1 MRVLVAS
8 GAVGALESHAASV
21 VVARAFQA
29 EGAEVAV
36 VDLEASWP
44 APSTLDELA
53 DVLARG
59 ADVVDLRQLEFRLA
73 DAERATQAIAG
84 RRFVAV
90 VTDSDVEVPLTGL
103 AGTAVQ
109 RSRERGD
116 DLAAGLAA
124 DAQTRAWLA
133 ALGVDDGAGVGAVD
147 GFGALLLREGVRL
160 TSALELTVER
170 TGFAE
175 TATQAD
181 LIVTGCTDLDFH
193 TRGGPLVERV
203 VRIAEEALRPV
214 IVVCG
219 RNYVSSRELRLS
231 GIEAAHAVHTGD
243 DPRTVEESDLAALAE
258 RVARTWRFE

>member
-8 GAVGALESHAASV
+8 GAIGELSARAASA

-36 VDLEASWP
+36 VELEASWP

-53 DVLARG
+53 DVLAGG
-59 ADVVDLRQLEFRLA
+59 ADVVDLRQLTFRITDA
-73 DAERATQAIAG
+73 DRAARAIAG

-90 VTDSDVEVPLTGL
+90 VADADVDAPLTGL

-116 DLAAGLAA
+116 DLAGGLQA
-124 DAQTRAWLA
+124 DADARTWLTE
-133 ALGVDDGAGVGAVD
+133 LDVVDGAGVGAVD
-147 GFGALLLREGVRL
+147 GLGALLLREGVQL
-160 TSALELTVER
+160 SSALDLTVAR

-175 TATQAD
+175 TAAHAD

-203 VRIAEEALRPV
+203 VRVAEEALRPV

-231 GIEAAHAVHTGD
+231 GIEAAHAVHAGD
-243 DPRTVEESDLAALAE
+243 DARTVGEHDLAALAG
-258 RVARTWRFE
+258 RVARTWRF